1 MFETKGKKAKEL
13 LAYYQA
19 KLDEEARQAKAE
31 GRLVCWSASVAPPE
45 MCVAMDIAMVY
56 PETHA
61 AGIGARKGALDM
73 IDVADSKGYSIDCCS
88 YGRVNIGYMELL
100 KEEAKTGV
108 TPEALKNS
116 PAARVP
122 LPDLVITCNNICNT
136 LLKWYENLAVE
147 LDIPCI
153 VIDVPFNHTMP
164 IPEYAKSYI
173 ADQFR
178 NAISQLEVICGR
190 PFDYDKFREVRQQTQ
205 RSVYQWNRI
214 AAMSHYKPSPLNGFD
229 LFNYMALIVCARSR
243 DYAEITFKAF
253 ADDNL
258 KKYLEIIK
266 KKYGDNNLAYATSL
280 LNLTEVYRFAQKF
293 NLLEENY
300 KKGIYAFKGN
310 ESTRITWEGIAVWPH
325 LGHTFKS
332 LKNLNSIMTGSA
344 YPGLWDLHYDAN
356 DESLHSMAE
365 AYTRI
370 YINTCL
376 ENKVAVL
383 LDIVNNGQCD
393 GVVYHLNRSCKLM
406 SFLNVE
412 TAEIV
417 KEKTGTPYVSFDGDQ
432 TDPRSFSP
440 AQFDTRVQAL
450 VEMMEQQKDAQAE

>member
-1 MFETKGKKAKEL
+1 M

-19 KLDEEARQAKAE
+19 KLDEEAREAKKN
-31 GRLVCWSASVAPPE
+31 GKLVCWSASVAPSE
-45 MCVAMDIAMVY
+45 FCVTMDIAMVY

-61 AGIGARKGALDM
+61 AGIGARKGALDLLE
-73 IDVADSKGYSIDCCS
+73 VADRKGYSLDCCS
-88 YGRVNIGYMELL
+88 YGRVNMGYMELL
-100 KEEAKTGV
+100 KEEAITGK
-108 TPEALKNS
+108 TPETLANS

-164 IPEYAKSYI
+164 IPEYAKEYI

-178 NAISQLEVICGR
+178 NAIAQLEVICGK
-190 PFDYDKFREVRQQTQ
+190 PFDYKKFKEVREQTQ
-205 RSVYQWNRI
+205 RSVAQWNRI
-214 AAMSHYKPSPLNGFD
+214 AALSHYKPSPLNCFD

-243 DYAEITFKAF
+243 DYAEITFRRF
-253 ADDNL
+253 ADEIEENL
-258 KKYLEIIK
+258 KN
-266 KKYGDNNLAYATSL
+266 G
-280 LNLTEVYRFAQKF
+280 V
-293 NLLEENY
+293 
-300 KKGIYAFKGN
+300 YAFKGA
-310 ESTRITWEGIAVWPH
+310 EKTRITWEGIAVWPY

-332 LKNLNSIMTGSA
+332 LKGLGSIMTGSA
-344 YPGLWDLHYDAN
+344 YPGLWNLSYDAN
-356 DESLHSMAE
+356 DESLHGMAE

-376 ENKVAVL
+376 ENKVNVL
-383 LDIVNNGQCD
+383 LDIVNGGQCD
-393 GVVYHLNRSCKLM
+393 GVAYHLNRSCKLM

-412 TAEIV
+412 TAEII
-417 KEKTGTPYVSFDGDQ
+417 KEKTGKPYVSFDGDQ
-432 TDPRSFSP
+432 TDPRNFAP

-450 VEMMEQQKDAQAE
+450 AEMMEQQIAGEAE